1 MPNIQGQ
8 KKWSEIRLLESHE
21 LARGGINGNLNE
33 QAKALAD
40 RTEFLNQEKASKLE
54 IIQGVFEFSTYA
66 EFNAAKATLPLNC
79 TVVIGEA
86 NNTGTGTWGIGNNR
100 WNGTTLTKSAYDPT
114 IIAAADAAAKANE
127 VVLNSIFGN
136 LARISSNQSI
146 IDFAQVITSRQTD
159 GWFRIQWLKKTEV
172 LNTKGIFVAFKLDVA
187 GATYPTTY
195 NDPNVFSSGIRVQAF
210 DSTGLKYTRNL
221 TNLPGTKIWYYF
233 GSDADTILNV
243 NDVAEIKV
251 EGFAKTGVTIT
262 VSETLLYTDNKLA
275 NAEPLARNKAI
286 TDNELKLYE
295 DRLLSNMQTD
305 DQNNL
310 LKNITSTNPSTVQLT
325 SPILSATHERYSI
338 ACIIDTDGTYP
349 TDNSI
354 SAGFRARFE
363 TVNGS
368 TTSNATFLKRIGNS
382 KVWYAKDVKVSGT
395 FNQVKIYAQK
405 LDGTYIKIDKSI
417 ISPNSFPDN
426 FYMKVNEKIPAE
438 LNDLDNFVTG
448 IVAQELS
455 ELNIESYPT
464 TAFDALSRAVTRR
477 VDVVA
482 FGDSN
487 HYMDGYGFDYALRNA
502 LTNRFGLYATPP
514 LSGENNSLFPKTTV
528 GASSEQA
535 KHILASLDYIY
546 VPDGTV
552 ISNSTLNGLIVGG
565 GSTTK
570 FRLNPI
576 SKLRCHFAYST
587 FSSGAGSFQPGVRTE
602 QSPWTN
608 RKMADLINTNTGSE
622 SRVLTYFDLDADAS
636 RDANPLG
643 FKWTVPQKTVITG
656 PFLSYFMRIED
667 LNKNNGI
674 CFSSLYGAGG
684 QSLWDMVAKMN
695 EYSMQHLSNYFYEIR
710 RLQLE
715 KNQNPLVVIYINSGL
730 NDQNETSSPSWGWR
744 ESTDGKSATAYLD
757 NLEALA
763 KRISDVW
770 QHNKWDEREL
780 FFWINPSHPTATP
793 DAAKLKAYRKAAFTF
808 AGSRAR
814 VSVVDFENLTSESE
828 LTANDWYREPT
839 DHYHLKLAGYEALSQ
854 RIVDLIK

>member
-1 MPNIQGQ
+1 MPLPTAA
-8 KKWSEIRLLESHE
+8 EMR
-21 LARGGINGNLNE
+21 
-33 QAKALAD
+33 D
-40 RTEFLNQEKASKLE
+40 RTKTNAQMREMMAQMAENVESK
-54 IIQGVFEFSTYA
+54 QD
-66 EFNAAKATLPLNC
+66 
-79 TVVIGEA
+79 
-86 NNTGTGTWGIGNNR
+86 
-100 WNGTTLTKSAYDPT
+100 TTL
-114 IIAAADAAAKANE
+114 KANE
-127 VVLNSIFGN
+127 VVLNSIFAN
-136 LARISSNQSI
+136 LARISSNPSLV
-146 IDFAQVITSRQTD
+146 DFAQVITSRQTD
-159 GWFRIQWLKKTEV
+159 GWTRIQWLKGTDV
-172 LNTKGIFVAFKLDVA
+172 LNTKGIFVAFKLEVV
-187 GATYPTTY
+187 GAAYPTSH
-195 NDPNVFSSGIRVQAF
+195 NDANVFGGSGMRVQAF
-210 DSTGLKYTRNL
+210 DSVGLKYTRNL
-221 TNLPGTKIWYYF
+221 INLPGTKIWYYF
-233 GSDADTILNV
+233 GSDTDTALNV
-243 NDVAEIKV
+243 NDVAQIKV
-251 EGFAKTGVTIT
+251 EFYAKTGVTLI
-262 VSETLLYTDNKLA
+262 VSEPILYPDNKLP
-275 NAEPLARNKAI
+275 NAEPLARQAAI
-286 TDNELKLYE
+286 NNNELKLFE

-305 DQNNL
+305 EQNNL
-310 LKNITSTNPSTVQLT
+310 LTNVAITNPNAVSLE
-325 SPILSATHERYSI
+325 SPILSTTHSKYSV

-349 TDNSI
+349 TDNS
-354 SAGFRARFE
+354 SLLGFRARFE

-368 TTSNATFLKRIGNS
+368 TASNSTFLKRIGNS

-395 FNQVKIYAQK
+395 FSKVKIYAQK
-405 LDGTYIKIDKSI
+405 VDGTYIKIDKAI

-426 FYMKVNEKIPAE
+426 YYLNVNAKIPSE
-438 LNDLDNFVTG
+438 LNDLDSIVTR
-448 IVAQELS
+448 IVAQEMS

-464 TAFDALSRAVTRR
+464 TAFDALSRAETRR
-477 VDVVA
+477 VDVVG

-514 LSGENNSLFPKTTV
+514 LSGANNSSFLTTTI

-535 KHILASLDYIY
+535 KHILASLNYIY

-552 ISNSTLNGLIVGG
+552 ISSHTLNGLIVGG

-570 FRLNPI
+570 YRLNPV

-587 FSSGAGSFQPGVRTE
+587 FSSGAGSFKPGVRTE
-602 QSPWTN
+602 QSPWSV

-622 SRVLTYFDLDADAS
+622 SKVLTYFDLDVDAA
-636 RDANPLG
+636 RVENPLG
-643 FKWTVPQKTVITG
+643 FKWTVPQQTDITG

-695 EYSMQHLSNYFYEIR
+695 EYSMQHLSNYFNEIR
-710 RLQLE
+710 RLQLS
-715 KNQNPLVVIYINSGL
+715 KNQSPLVVIYINSGL

-770 QHNKWDEREL
+770 QFNGWDEREL
-780 FFWINPSHPTATP
+780 FFLIVPSHPTATP
-793 DAAKLKAYRKAAFTF
+793 DAEKLKAYRKAAFTF

-839 DHYHLKLAGYEALSQ
+839 DHSHLKLAGYEALSQ
-854 RIVDLIK
+854 RIVDLVP

>member
-1 MPNIQGQ
+1 MPLPTAA
-8 KKWSEIRLLESHE
+8 EMR
-21 LARGGINGNLNE
+21 
-33 QAKALAD
+33 D
-40 RTEFLNQEKASKLE
+40 RTKTNAQMREMMAQMAENVESK
-54 IIQGVFEFSTYA
+54 QD
-66 EFNAAKATLPLNC
+66 
-79 TVVIGEA
+79 
-86 NNTGTGTWGIGNNR
+86 
-100 WNGTTLTKSAYDPT
+100 TTL
-114 IIAAADAAAKANE
+114 KANE
-127 VVLNSIFGN
+127 VVLNSIFAN
-136 LARISSNQSI
+136 LARISSNPSLV
-146 IDFAQVITSRQTD
+146 DFAQVITSRQTD
-159 GWFRIQWLKKTEV
+159 GWTRIQWLKGTDV
-172 LNTKGIFVAFKLDVA
+172 LNTKGIFVAFKLEVV
-187 GATYPTTY
+187 GAAYPTSH
-195 NDPNVFSSGIRVQAF
+195 NDANVFGGSGMRVQAF
-210 DSTGLKYTRNL
+210 DSVGLKYTRNL
-221 TNLPGTKIWYYF
+221 INLPGTKIWYYF
-233 GSDADTILNV
+233 GSDTDTALNV
-243 NDVAEIKV
+243 NDVIEIKV
-251 EGFAKTGVTIT
+251 EFFAKTGVTLT
-262 VSETLLYTDNKLA
+262 VSEPVLYPDNKLP
-275 NAEPLARNKAI
+275 NPEPLARDKAI
-286 TDNELKLYE
+286 QENELKLFE
-295 DRLLSNMQTD
+295 DRLLSNMQAD
-305 DQNNL
+305 NQNNL
-310 LKNITSTNPSTVQLT
+310 LLNTTYTHATTAQLL
-325 SPILSATHERYSI
+325 SPILAETHSKYSI
-338 ACIIDTDGTYP
+338 ACIIDTDGTYL
-349 TDNSI
+349 TDNSA
-354 SAGFRARFE
+354 SLGFRARFE

-368 TTSNATFLKRIGNS
+368 TASNAKFLKRIGNS

-405 LDGTYIKIDKSI
+405 VDGTYIKIDKAI

-426 FYMKVNEKIPAE
+426 FYLKINEKIPSE
-438 LNDLDNFVTG
+438 LSDLNSLVSG

-464 TAFDALSRAVTRR
+464 TAFDALSRAATRR
-477 VDVVA
+477 VDVVG

-514 LSGENNSLFPKTTV
+514 LSGENVSLFPKTKV

-552 ISNSTLNGLIVGG
+552 ISNSTLNGFVVGG

-570 FRLNPI
+570 YRLNPI

-622 SRVLTYFDLDADAS
+622 SRVLTYFDLDADAG
-636 RDANPLG
+636 RAENPLG

-695 EYSMQHLSNYFYEIR
+695 EYSMQHLSNYFNEIR
-710 RLQLE
+710 RLQLS

-730 NDQNETSSPSWGWR
+730 NDQNETSSPSLGWR

-770 QHNKWDEREL
+770 QFNGWDEREL
-780 FFWINPSHPTATP
+780 FFLIVPSHPTATP
-793 DAAKLKAYRKAAFTF
+793 DAEKLKAYRKAAFTF

-814 VSVVDFENLTSESE
+814 VSVVDFENLTSEAE
-828 LTANDWYREPT
+828 MVANDWYRTAE
-839 DHYHLKLAGYEALSQ
+839 DHFHLKLAGYEALSQ
-854 RIVDLIK
+854 RIIDLVP